1 MCLQTRSKLY
11 LLLLLSAFGAAALLA
26 QGPPPPGGGGATT
39 GTSGT
44 SASTSTFGDIYGLS
58 TTPSD
63 ILLDEPRNFIYLVN
77 SAANRVD
84 IFDLATKRVS
94 KSIATGNNPSAIAM
108 SMDGAYLYVT
118 NIGSTSLTVIDAR
131 SQSIFQTLILPAKP
145 EGVEA
150 GADGRVLITTQGSG
164 TNNAL
169 NQLLIYDR
177 TQELAFQIAAVIMPA
192 IPGTPSPLPLVTG
205 GRPTTPFPGRLMRTP
220 DGAFI
225 VGLVTLNQ
233 NANNA
238 STTMFVYEVASGT
251 VLRNRSTHGQSTTL
265 SMAPDGSR
273 FMAGFSLYDTATLA
287 VTAQLNAANLPFY
300 NNGTALANFTQARNN
315 GGSTFA
321 SNGDTLYL
329 TANTNAATSTRIV
342 ANILYVAS
350 SNNLGVRL
358 GLRLKESITGR
369 VVSNAAG
376 DQAYALSE
384 TGLMSLPLGKIFDY
398 PIIQPETTHVFL
410 TQDNC
415 NRAISRTQVRVS
427 NIGKGKLT
435 YTVSNP
441 TTAVVADVTT
451 GNVPSTI
458 TFTMDSGRANVT
470 RLPGTN
476 LYTGAGGGGGT
487 PLAITISSPEAVNIP
502 NVVKVYMNYR
512 QSDMR
517 GVILPIPTGLNNG
530 QGLWDSVLD
539 RNRNRLYVS
548 NPSFNRIEV
557 YDTKAQILLDPVEV
571 GQLPHAMS
579 ITPDG
584 SQLYVGNSG
593 GESISIV
600 DLETLKISGRVDF
613 PPIPRLV
620 QNQASPTSPVAL
632 AYANSGLQ
640 FMMSNGGASTFW
652 RVLNN
657 LAGPRPANNVTPVQV
672 TSPVSMTATP
682 GGEFVM
688 VLTANTNASSYLYDS
703 IADTYTAGKQ
713 VYEQA
718 PVSYFGPT
726 GAALNGSYFL
736 ANGLIL
742 SSSLAIVGGTERPG
756 ATQTTFIQVG
766 NFNFPQQQ
774 IVSNGQRNVA
784 AVIPIDENNY
794 LRMTTPVRQNINSTT
809 KDDPRTTIEAVNIA
823 TGGLSEVAIGPD
835 SPQQNVFANNRSN
848 IPSRQLNV
856 DKDLTAYAITMS
868 GLSIMPIDL
877 AGPQVPPAITGG
889 SKGIS
894 NASDNSLILKPGS
907 FITITGTDL
916 GTQATANSLTPPT
929 VLGGTC
935 VTVNDQALPL
945 LQVTPTQI
953 TAQIPETAIP
963 GTAVLQVRSLAK
975 AGNSDPALIV
985 IKR

>member
-11 LLLLLSAFGAAALLA
+11 LLLLLSTLGSAALLA
-26 QGPPPPGGGGATT
+26 QGGAGT
-39 GTSGT
+39 GTT
-44 SASTSTFGDIYGLS
+44 STAASTSTFGDIYGLT

-63 ILLDEPRNFIYLVN
+63 ILLDEPRNFVYLVN
-77 SAANRVD
+77 SAANRIDV
-84 IFDLATKRVS
+84 FDLNTKRVS
-94 KSIATGNNPSAIAM
+94 KSLPVGSNPSAIAM

-118 NIGSTSLTVIDAR
+118 NIGSSSLTVIDAR
-131 SQSIFQTLILPAKP
+131 SQTIFQTLNLPARP
-145 EGVEA
+145 EGVEV
-150 GADGRVLITTQGSG
+150 GSDGRVLITTQGSG
-164 TNNAL
+164 TNNGL

-177 TQELAFQIAAVIMPA
+177 TQEQAFQIALVNVPA
-192 IPGTPSPLPLVTG
+192 IPGTPTPLPLVTG
-205 GRPTTPFPGRLMRTP
+205 GRPTTPFPGRLIRTA

-225 VGLVTLNQ
+225 IGLIAVNQ

-238 STTMFVYEVASGT
+238 LTTMFVYEVASGT
-251 VLRNRSTHGQSTTL
+251 VLRTRSTHGQSTTL
-265 SMAPDGSR
+265 SMSPDGSR
-273 FMAGFSLYDTATLA
+273 FMAGYSLYDTATLA
-287 VTAQLNAANLPFY
+287 VTAQLNSANLPFY
-300 NNGTALANFTQARNN
+300 NNGTALAAFTQARNI
-315 GGSTFA
+315 GGSTF
-321 SNGDTLYL
+321 SNNGDTLYL
-329 TANTNAATSTRIV
+329 TANTNTATSSRIV
-342 ANILYVAS
+342 GNILYVAS

-358 GLRLKESITGR
+358 GLRLKESITGKI
-369 VVSNAAG
+369 VNNAAG
-376 DQAYALSE
+376 DHAYALSE

-487 PLAITISSPEAVNIP
+487 PLAVNISSPEAVNIP

-512 QSDMR
+512 QTDMR
-517 GVILPIPTGLNNG
+517 GIILPIPTGLNNG

-539 RNRNRLYVS
+539 TNRNRLYIS
-548 NPSFNRIEV
+548 NPSFNRVEV
-557 YDTKAQILLDPVEV
+557 YDTQAQVLLDPIEV

-579 ITPDG
+579 MTPDG

-600 DLETLKISGRVDF
+600 DLEKLKISGQVDF

-620 QNQASPTSPVAL
+620 QTQASPTSPVAL
-632 AYANSGLQ
+632 AFSTNGLQ
-640 FMMSNGGASTFW
+640 FMMSNGGAATFW
-652 RVLNN
+652 KVQNN
-657 LAGPRPANNVTPVQV
+657 LAAPRAANNVTPVQV
-672 TSPVSMTATP
+672 TSPVSMAASP

-688 VLTANTNASSYLYDS
+688 LLTANTNASSYLYDA

-713 VYEQA
+713 IYDQT
-718 PVSYFGPT
+718 PVSYFGPA
-726 GAALNGSYFL
+726 GAAPTGSYFL

-742 SSSLAIVGGTERPG
+742 SSSLAIAGGTERPG
-756 ATQTTFIQVG
+756 ATQTTFVQIG
-766 NFNFPQQQ
+766 NFNFPQQT

-784 AVIPIDENNY
+784 AVVPIDESNY
-794 LRMTTPVRQNINSTT
+794 LRMTTPVRQNINTAT
-809 KDDPRTTIEAVNIA
+809 KDDARTTIEAVNIQ
-823 TGGLSEVAIGPD
+823 TGGLSVVAIGPD
-835 SPQQNVFANNRSN
+835 SPQLNVFANNRAN
-848 IPSRQLNV
+848 IPARQLNI
-856 DKDLTAYAITMS
+856 DRNLTAYAITMS
-868 GLSIMPIDL
+868 GLSIMPLDIN
-877 AGPQVPPAITGG
+877 GPQTAPAIAGG
-889 SKGIS
+889 AKGIL
-894 NASDNSLILKPGS
+894 NATDNSTNLKPGS
-907 FITITGTDL
+907 FVTITGTDL
-916 GTQATANSLTPPT
+916 GSSAVATSLTPPS

-935 VTVNDQALPL
+935 VTVNDQPLPL
-945 LQVTPTQI
+945 LQVSPTQI

-975 AGNSDPALIV
+975 AGSSAPALII